1 MKKYSQE
8 GCFFLCVFST
18 HSETSHYDENTSIW
32 KYCIPKKTKHS
43 SQKQKLFFRTSLECI
58 SFNLKFVIRRTH
70 RISSR
75 KYKFASN
82 KRCEFSFHLVLLQ
95 TALVYQLQRRVRN
108 LREQV
113 QRKDLHLDLLRRKLN
128 LQEDNIKNKCLLQN
142 ERDEANVRVKKLIKQ
157 VDHLQVQLSEAK
169 SQIRD
174 LNSQLA
180 EAADFKVILFNS

>member
-1 MKKYSQE
+1 MNMKKYSQE

-82 KRCEFSFHLVLLQ
+82 KRCEFSLSSCSLIDCFGVSATKESSQ
-95 TALVYQLQRRVRN
+95 SEGTSSEEGSPPWFA
-108 LREQV
+108 E
-113 QRKDLHLDLLRRKLN
+113 
-128 LQEDNIKNKCLLQN
+128 
-142 ERDEANVRVKKLIKQ
+142 KKT
-157 VDHLQVQLSEAK
+157 
-169 SQIRD
+169 
-174 LNSQLA
+174 
-180 EAADFKVILFNS
+180 